1 MRTLA
6 LIAVAALCFA
16 SCASRPPDADPKRAA
31 AAAELDRL
39 AGTWILVD
47 GYLDGQKVS
56 EVDHSRITWTGNRIS
71 TASPQLKATA
81 VPYLSAQQIV
91 ATIAVDPT
99 TSPRQMDTVY
109 DADPGRPALAIYE
122 WLGEDRYRICI
133 DRLSQGR
140 PTSFASAPGTG
151 RTLHVWLRQG
161 K

>member
-6 LIAVAALCFA
+6 LIAVAALCLA
-16 SCASRPPDADPKRAA
+16 ACASRPPDADPKRAA
-31 AAAELDRL
+31 I

-56 EVDHSRITWTGNRIS
+56 EEDRQRSRISWTGNRIS

-81 VPYLSAQQIV
+81 VPYLSAEQIV

-99 TSPRQMDTVY
+99 ASPRQMDIVY

-133 DRLSQGR
+133 DRLNRGR
-140 PTSFASAPGTG
+140 PTSFASSPGTG
-151 RTLHVWLRQG
+151 RTLHVWQRQG